1 MNSKKEG
8 NLEKKENY
16 RKYRMVQEIFIS
28 CLLMAKNFLNV
39 TRFFEAM
46 VVKRCQ
52 KKKEKEEKK
61 RRRRRKGKENT
72 AIIVDNLRS
81 VLSLSLRKLRVIEEA

>member
-52 KKKEKEEKK
+52 KKKRKKKKREEEEEKEKK
-61 RRRRRKGKENT
+61 
-72 AIIVDNLRS
+72 ILR
-81 VLSLSLRKLRVIEEA
+81 